1 MRIAG
6 GMMLYI
12 VVPTF
17 NRKEIFMKFID
28 QMKAQKNQ
36 NWKLI
41 VVDHGRNKTG
51 YRGEGAIV
59 IESDI
64 NGWSYAI
71 NIGLRY
77 ILNELSA
84 KNDDHIMLIND
95 DVLIKEDFVDVAYRI
110 IQERPLSCVGSVCYD
125 WNSYLTLH
133 VNMILNKK
141 RADYEYKNKNIFID
155 KIEDKFY
162 SSDVLK
168 GRGTIYPVEVFR
180 KIGLMNEKKLPMY
193 RADHEM
199 AYRAKL
205 NGYEV
210 CVYGKWVVG
219 AVLDSPKRIDYKL
232 SFSKNYNNLF
242 KNMLSVQN
250 TKDLWNYSH
259 CCFSL
264 PYAIYYY
271 LVNWLR
277 THTIFV
283 LLWLRNKHKGKC

>member
-1 MRIAG
+1 
-6 GMMLYI
+6 MLYI

-17 NRKEIFMKFID
+17 NRKEIFMKFIN

-41 VVDHGRNKTG
+41 VVDHGINKTK
-51 YRGEGAIV
+51 YREEKATV
-59 IESDI
+59 IESNI
-64 NGWSYAI
+64 NGWSYAV

-77 ILNELSA
+77 ILNELNA

-95 DVLIKEDFVDVAYRI
+95 DVLIEEDFIDIAYKI
-110 IQERPLSCVGSVCYD
+110 IREKPFSCIGSVCYD
-125 WNSYLTLH
+125 WNSKLTLH
-133 VNMILNKK
+133 VNMTLNKI
-141 RADYEYKNKNIFID
+141 RADYEYRNKSIHLN
-155 KIEDKFY
+155 KIKDEFY
-162 SSDVLK
+162 NSDVLK

-180 KIGLMNEKKLPMY
+180 KLGLINEKKLPMY

-199 AYRAKL
+199 ACRAKL

-210 CVYGKWVVG
+210 CVYGKWTVG
-219 AVLDSPKRIDYKL
+219 AVLDSPKRIDFRL
-232 SFSKNYNNLF
+232 SFKENYNNLF
-242 KNMLSVQN
+242 KSMLSVQN

-264 PYAIYYY
+264 PYGVYYY

-283 LLWLRNKHKGKC
+283 LLWLKNKYKIKKD